1 MAPDRGGSVV
11 KAQHP
16 IMEKLSNYLE
26 INHACD
32 TLTTSGWWLSRVSL
46 SLGCLHLFRLSYRTN
61 SVNSI
66 CPIRQVECTSNHLPS
81 ASQKG
86 SSHRVQVYSWK
97 RYGRSG
103 ECPKPACKLQTT
115 DVYVPLALA
124 SQAIWATA
132 LALLGSHGVSCRT
145 HRQVSPYRRGDK

>member
-1 MAPDRGGSVV
+1 M
-11 KAQHP
+11 
-16 IMEKLSNYLE
+16 
-26 INHACD
+26 
-32 TLTTSGWWLSRVSL
+32 
-46 SLGCLHLFRLSYRTN
+46 HLFRLSYRTN

-115 DVYVPLALA
+115 DVYVPLAVA
-124 SQAIWATA
+124 SHAVWATA
-132 LALLGSHGVSCRT
+132 LPSWALMEFPAEHTARCPLIEGETGENGLGGGVNALSAIQLQTGNTAANMFHLACTRLCEKKK
-145 HRQVSPYRRGDK
+145 VLAF